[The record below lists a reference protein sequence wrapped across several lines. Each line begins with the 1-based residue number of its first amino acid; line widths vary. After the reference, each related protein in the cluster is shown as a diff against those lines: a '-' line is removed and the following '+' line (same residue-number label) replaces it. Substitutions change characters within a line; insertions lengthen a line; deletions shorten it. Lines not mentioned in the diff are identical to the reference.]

1 MASTVNTEAITRTE
15 FDAMVERMASRL
27 AALESNE
34 SRPPTLIDQERRA
47 LSGQSEAVTQNEFR
61 LFKWL
66 ATFVAAAVLGA
77 LGVLYQQI
85 ADTRVE
91 IRDLHTT
98 ILQELHAQIGGL
110 RRELRQAETR
120 CLASGDDS
128 SGARRLASRD
138 RRLASGNEGKRRQ
151 HPRSDRIPARTR
163 CPCRDPFGRGGTSH
177 RELTC
182 GSGVTASG
190 LTRRPV

>member
-15 FDAMVERMASRL
+15 FDAMVERMA
-27 AALESNE
+27 ALESNE
-34 SRPPTLIDQERRA
+34 SRPPILIDQERRA

-91 IRDLHTT
+91 MRDLHTT

-110 RRELRQAETR
+110 RQEMKAEIGGLRQEIGSMRERVVRVET
-120 CLASGDDS
+120 LIVG
-128 SGARRLASRD
+128 
-138 RRLASGNEGKRRQ
+138 EE
-151 HPRSDRIPARTR
+151 PRTE
-163 CPCRDPFGRGGTSH
+163 T
-177 RELTC
+177 
-182 GSGVTASG
+182 
-190 LTRRPV
+190 

>member
-110 RRELRQAETR
+110 RQEMKAEIGGLRQEMKAEIGGLR
-120 CLASGDDS
+120 HEMKAEIGGL
-128 SGARRLASRD
+128 
-138 RRLASGNEGKRRQ
+138 RQ
-151 HPRSDRIPARTR
+151 EIGSLRERVVRVETLLVGEEPRAES
-163 CPCRDPFGRGGTSH
+163 
-177 RELTC
+177 
-182 GSGVTASG
+182 
-190 LTRRPV
+190 